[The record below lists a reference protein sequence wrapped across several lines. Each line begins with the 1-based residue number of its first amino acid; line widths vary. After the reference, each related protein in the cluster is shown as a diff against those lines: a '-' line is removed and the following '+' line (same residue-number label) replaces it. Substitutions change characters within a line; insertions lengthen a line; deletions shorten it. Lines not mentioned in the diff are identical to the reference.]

1 MTMSEID
8 SLFSGLRVS
17 SEGLLAERARVD
29 VIAENIANAN
39 TTRTSGGGP
48 YRRKQVVFERVAR
61 DAFSRRETPRGPGA
75 IRVTEDHSTPF
86 VSILSPGHPDAD
98 ANGSVLYPNVNAVL
112 EMTDLIT
119 ALRAY
124 EANLAAQEGFVRM
137 AERALE
143 IAR

>member
-1 MTMSEID
+1 MSELD

-17 SEGLLAERARVD
+17 SAGLLAERSRVD
-29 VIAENIANAN
+29 VIAENIANAS
-39 TTRTSGGGP
+39 TTRTQSGGP
-48 YRRKQVVFERVAR
+48 YRRKQVVFENAVR
-61 DAFSRRETPRGPGA
+61 DAYSRGGVPQGPHG

-143 IAR
+143 LAR

>member
-1 MTMSEID
+1 MSELD

-17 SEGLLAERARVD
+17 SAGLLAERSRVD
-29 VIAENIANAN
+29 VIAENIANAS
-39 TTRTSGGGP
+39 TTRTPGGGP
-48 YRRKQVVFERVAR
+48 YRRKQVVFESVVR
-61 DAFSRRETPRGPGA
+61 DAFSQRGVPRGPSGV
-75 IRVTEDHSTPF
+75 RVTEDHSTPF
-86 VSILSPGHPDAD
+86 VSVLSPGHPDAD
-98 ANGSVLYPNVNAVL
+98 ANGSVRYPNVNAVL

-143 IAR
+143 LAR